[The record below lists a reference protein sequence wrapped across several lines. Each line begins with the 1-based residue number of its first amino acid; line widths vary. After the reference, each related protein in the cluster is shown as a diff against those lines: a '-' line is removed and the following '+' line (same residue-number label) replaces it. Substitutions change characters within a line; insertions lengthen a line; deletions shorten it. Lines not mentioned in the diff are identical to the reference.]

1 MTSARDLQ
9 VDSGRILCDSSGK
22 KWLRS
27 EDAGYLDNQG
37 RIWLVGRV
45 KWMVERGGKR
55 FWSYVVEQK
64 VRTLCVSAGGC
75 AQCMC

>member
-1 MTSARDLQ
+1 MDNK
-9 VDSGRILCDSSGK
+9 RILCDSSGK

-45 KWMVERGGKR
+45 KWMVERNGKQ

-64 VRTLCVSAGGC
+64 VRMLC
-75 AQCMC
+75 AQTDGHSADSACV